1 MKPNRRKFVT
11 SILATSPVYLA
22 PTLLFAKHASY
33 TRREIGKKMQ
43 KKGSLGDM
51 SRSDLPTPCLLLDL
65 DRFEANIEKMA
76 AHSRSQSIDLR
87 PHAKTHKCV
96 EIAQRQIK
104 AGARG
109 ICVATIAEAEVMSQG
124 GIPGILITS
133 EMVGK
138 PKIKRLITVAKNSP
152 DMMVAVDHPDNVKE
166 LQEAAGAARLRLN
179 VMLDLDVGSNRTG
192 SAPGEAALKLAQEIQ
207 KAKSLQLKGISA
219 YAGHSSHVVGFE
231 ARKASSKE
239 AMGKA
244 LETRDLLRKNGF
256 ELGIL
261 SGGST
266 GTYNI
271 DSSIEGVSELQV
283 GSYVFMDVDYRRIGG
298 QSGDVYEDFA
308 PSLTVLTTVI
318 HRSGNKAVLDGG
330 IKAFATDRKFGPEP
344 RDLTGVTYSFSGDE
358 HGKLLLENPSREVKL
373 GDRLE
378 LIIPHCDPNVNLYDR
393 IYGVRGEKVEA
404 VWSVMNRAGALAYF

>member
-1 MKPNRRKFVT
+1 
-11 SILATSPVYLA
+11 
-22 PTLLFAKHASY
+22 
-33 TRREIGKKMQ
+33 MQ
-43 KKGSLGDM
+43 KKDSLAGM
-51 SRSDLPTPCLLLDL
+51 SRSELPTPCLLLDL

-76 AHSRSQSIDLR
+76 GHSRSQSIGLR

-96 EIAQRQIK
+96 EIAQRQIR

-109 ICVATIAEAEVMSQG
+109 ICAATIAEAEVLSRA

-138 PKIKRLITVAKNSP
+138 PKVKRLIAVARNSP
-152 DMMVAVDHPDNVKE
+152 DMMVAVDHPDNARE
-166 LQEAAGAARLRLN
+166 LQEAAEAARLRLN

-192 SAPGEAALKLAQEIQ
+192 SAPGEPALKLAQEIG

-256 ELGIL
+256 EIEII

-271 DSSIEGVSELQV
+271 DSSIQGMSELQV

-308 PSLTVLTTVI
+308 PSLTVLATVI

-393 IYGVRGEKVEA
+393 FYVVRGERVEA
-404 VWSVMNRAGALAYF
+404 VWSIMDRDGARAYF